1 MSLGRIEIIILMGI
15 YCMGSCAG
23 PQYLKSVNAVP
34 QEISGTCNLFLYGHR
49 YADDYKNVAFLIP
62 TGGKYDFGLYA
73 PEFYYAVMK
82 GLSADVAIEEA
93 ERFVR
98 FHYSFQRSQWSK
110 ILDPEGNAVVF
121 ELRPMYSS
129 PAFAYSDVLDVHYII
144 QGGKVVASVGLKP
157 EIEERPPE
165 PFLLRPKVR

>member
-1 MSLGRIEIIILMGI
+1 VRYKIILALI
-15 YCMGSCAG
+15 TILISSCAG

-34 QEISGTCNLFLYGHR
+34 QEISGTCDLFLYGHR
-49 YADDYKNVAFLIP
+49 YSDDFKNIAFLIP
-62 TGGKYDFGLYA
+62 AGGKYAFRLYA
-73 PEFYYAVMK
+73 PEFYYAVRK
-82 GLSADVAIEEA
+82 GLSAGAAIEEA
-93 ERFVR
+93 ERFVK

-121 ELRPMYSS
+121 ELRPIYSS
-129 PAFAYSDVLDVHYII
+129 PAFAYSDVFDVHYII